1 MPPPSAWS
9 NRTQTVSVAGST
21 DGSTFTTLID
31 ANGYTF
37 DPSTGNSVTLSLPA
51 GTTTRRLRLTFTAN
65 AGWPAGRISAL
76 KVPSA

>member
-1 MPPPSAWS
+1 M
-9 NRTQTVSVAGST
+9 AGST
-21 DGSTFTTLID
+21 DGSTFTTLIG

-51 GTTTRRLRLTFTAN
+51 GTTTRRLRLAFTAN
-65 AGWPAGRISAL
+65 TGWPAGRISAL